1 MVSTKVGDRLGSPC
15 VDSPF
20 LLIFGVIEAGPQED
34 LRQAL
39 LPQGTFAHK
48 QLVWDRQEKLNILR
62 HCVYQQIY
70 QWPSTHNFSEGSARP
85 EFVGLTIISSLRDED
100 LTLFIR
106 TQSMQAIDP
115 LAYDAS
121 LSMTGVVIIVVLAAV
136 LGLVWA
142 FISYLGV
149 KKIDLKNGQQGE
161 YENLNNEASEHQ
173 IKLLL

>member
-1 MVSTKVGDRLGSPC
+1 
-15 VDSPF
+15 
-20 LLIFGVIEAGPQED
+20 
-34 LRQAL
+34 
-39 LPQGTFAHK
+39 
-48 QLVWDRQEKLNILR
+48 
-62 HCVYQQIY
+62 
-70 QWPSTHNFSEGSARP
+70 
-85 EFVGLTIISSLRDED
+85 
-100 LTLFIR
+100 
-106 TQSMQAIDP
+106 MQAIDP